1 MKLKNFLLVLFTFS
15 FLSVILNLL
24 TNTQIN
30 ILSSQLSNLNNEI
43 IDLQIEKEVTYNL
56 FQDKF
61 SIKNIDELS
70 KSFNF
75 VRLDVYTINSNL
87 IAPYK
92 ILETNNEVEVLG
104 YFGKWSSTK

>member
-1 MKLKNFLLVLFTFS
+1 MKLKNILLVLFTFS

-43 IDLQIEKEVTYNL
+43 IDLQIEKEVTYNI

-70 KSFNF
+70 KSFIF
-75 VRLDVYTINSNL
+75 VRLDVFTIKSDL

-92 ILETNNEVEVLG
+92 ILETNNEVEVLS
-104 YFGKWSSTK
+104 YFGK

>member
-1 MKLKNFLLVLFTFS
+1 MKLKNILLVLFTFS

-75 VRLDVYTINSNL
+75 IRLDVFTIKSDL

-92 ILETNNEVEVLG
+92 ILETTNEVEVLS
-104 YFGKWSSTK
+104 YFGK

>member
-1 MKLKNFLLVLFTFS
+1 MKLKNILLVLFTFS

-70 KSFNF
+70 KTFNF
-75 VRLDVYTINSNL
+75 VRLDVYTIKSGL

-92 ILETNNEVEVLG
+92 ILETNNEVEVLS
-104 YFGKWSSTK
+104 YFGK